1 MTIGDM
7 LGHEES
13 MLKVWVDERRSRD
26 VNASLM
32 WENLKL
38 FAVLIPAIIT
48 IDTFFLQAIFDNELP
63 ENTSGFRFLIFLF
76 PSLVITLS
84 LIGESNL
91 KRRWERTLESIG
103 YLNKLEDLL
112 GLRGNLPENRTVFLK
127 DKHLFERYFREIEEE
142 GVAID
147 TEDDFIEQKRLKNNM
162 YRPMRRV
169 YAVFIVIGVV
179 LMSVPQFLVVWTIPS
194 Q

>member
-1 MTIGDM
+1 MGK
-7 LGHEES
+7 
-13 MLKVWVDERRSRD
+13 LK
-26 VNASLM
+26 A
-32 WENLKL
+32 

-112 GLRGNLPENRTVFLK
+112 GLRGNLPENRTVFLG
-127 DKHLFERYFREIEEE
+127 ERYFRETEEE

-147 TEDDFIEQKRLKNNM
+147 TEDDFIEQIRLKNNM

-169 YAVFIVIGVV
+169 YAVFEVIGAV

>member
-1 MTIGDM
+1 M
-7 LGHEES
+7 
-13 MLKVWVDERRSRD
+13 
-26 VNASLM
+26 
-32 WENLKL
+32 
-38 FAVLIPAIIT
+38 
-48 IDTFFLQAIFDNELP
+48 
-63 ENTSGFRFLIFLF
+63 
-76 PSLVITLS
+76 
-84 LIGESNL
+84 
-91 KRRWERTLESIG
+91 ESIG

-112 GLRGNLPENRTVFLK
+112 GLRGNLPENRTVFLG
-127 DKHLFERYFREIEEE
+127 ERYFRETEEE

-169 YAVFIVIGVV
+169 YAVFEVIGAV